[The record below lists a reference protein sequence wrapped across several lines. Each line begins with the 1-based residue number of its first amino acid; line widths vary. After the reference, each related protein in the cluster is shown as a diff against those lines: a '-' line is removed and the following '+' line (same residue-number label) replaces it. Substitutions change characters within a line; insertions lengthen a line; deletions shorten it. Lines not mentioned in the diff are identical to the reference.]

1 MSVQRIAGR
10 YAKSLLELSQ
20 EHNKLDRV
28 LQDMTS
34 LQAASKNRDLALLL
48 KSPIVNA
55 TKKQSI
61 MKALFGES
69 FDKITM
75 GFLDLIVAKGRE
87 PYLTAVAD
95 EFVAQY
101 KKINH
106 ISTVKVITAKPLT
119 AAGLNE
125 LRKKL
130 EASDVTE
137 KTVEIETAV
146 DENLIGG
153 FVLEIGDKIYDASVL
168 QKLEELKR
176 SFQN

>member
-1 MSVQRIAGR
+1 
-10 YAKSLLELSQ
+10 
-20 EHNKLDRV
+20 
-28 LQDMTS
+28 
-34 LQAASKNRDLALLL
+34 
-48 KSPIVNA
+48 
-55 TKKQSI
+55 
-61 MKALFGES
+61 MKALFASS
-69 FDKITM
+69 FDEITM
-75 GFLDLIVAKGRE
+75 VFLNLIVAKGRE
-87 PYLTAVAD
+87 PYLPAVAD

-106 ISTVKVITAKPLT
+106 ISTVKVTTAKPLT

-125 LRKKL
+125 LRRKL
-130 EASDVTE
+130 EASKVTE

-153 FVLEIGDKIYDASVL
+153 FVLEIGDKIYDASVV